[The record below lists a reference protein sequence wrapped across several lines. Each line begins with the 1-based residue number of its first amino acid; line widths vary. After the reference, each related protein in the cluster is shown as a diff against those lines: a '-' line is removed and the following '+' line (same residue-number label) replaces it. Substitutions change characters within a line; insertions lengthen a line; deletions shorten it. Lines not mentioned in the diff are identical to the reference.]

1 MILLKNGNVERIAST
16 ESQAVRLEKQGF
28 RRIDG
33 NPKVTEAKTQKPLGE
48 MTVAELKV
56 LAKEKGLEGYS
67 GLSKDDLISV
77 LKDVV

>member
-1 MILLKNGNVERIAST
+1 MIRLKNGNVERIVST

-28 RRIDG
+28 KRISA
-33 NPKVTEAKTQKPLGE
+33 NQKTSETKVQKPLAE
-48 MTVAELKV
+48 MTVAELKI

-67 GLSKDDLISV
+67 GLSKEDLISV